1 MTATLLTTT
10 QVTAL
15 TGIPTGRVRTW
26 ALSHG
31 ILPTP
36 TGRTLTYPAGPVRR
50 AAAHRQPAAPP
61 MDPATARQ
69 VAALTGLHRMVWRAQ
84 VGAL

>member
-36 TGRTLTYPAGPVRR
+36 TGRTHT
-50 AAAHRQPAAPP
+50 
-61 MDPATARQ
+61 
-69 VAALTGLHRMVWRAQ
+69 
-84 VGAL
+84 